1 MSGDRESDDVWLGL
15 VQASIAFLDTDAAFG
30 STAGRTRSAKV
41 RLEDAV
47 NDFAA
52 YQEGL
57 RRLPAPVLR
66 RVT

>member
-1 MSGDRESDDVWLGL
+1 MQDNHDSEDVWLGL
-15 VQASIAFLDTDAAFG
+15 VQASIGFLDSDAAFG
-30 STAGRTRSAKV
+30 STAARTRAAKV

-57 RRLPAPVLR
+57 RRLSAPVLR
-66 RVT
+66 RVK

>member
-1 MSGDRESDDVWLGL
+1 MKDNQDTEDVWLGL

-30 STAGRTRSAKV
+30 STANRTRTAKV

-57 RRLPAPVLR
+57 RRLPALVLR
-66 RVT
+66 RIK

>member
-1 MSGDRESDDVWLGL
+1 MKDDHDSEDVWLGL

-30 STAGRTRSAKV
+30 STATRTRTAKV

-52 YQEGL
+52 HQEGL
-57 RRLPAPVLR
+57 SRLPAPVLR
-66 RVT
+66 RVK

>member
-1 MSGDRESDDVWLGL
+1 MKDNQDSEDVWFGL

-30 STAGRTRSAKV
+30 AEARRTRSAKV

-52 YQEGL
+52 YQEGR

-66 RVT
+66 RVK

>member
-66 RVT
+66 

>member
-1 MSGDRESDDVWLGL
+1 MRDNQDSEDVWLGL
-15 VQASIAFLDTDAAFG
+15 VQASIAFLDTDAALG
-30 STAGRTRSAKV
+30 SAAARTRTAKV

-57 RRLPAPVLR
+57 SRLPAPVLR
-66 RVT
+66 RVK